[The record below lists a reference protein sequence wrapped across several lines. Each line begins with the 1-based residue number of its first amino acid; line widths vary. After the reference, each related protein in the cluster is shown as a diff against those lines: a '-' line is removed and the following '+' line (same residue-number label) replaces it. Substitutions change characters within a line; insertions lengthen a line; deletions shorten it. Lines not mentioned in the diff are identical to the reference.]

1 MDNHGLK
8 CSKNLKGEQQ
18 ASMGYI
24 SDAEALSDSNEVDT
38 IVTVIST
45 VFAQN
50 AGIPEYFKTMIQ

>member
-1 MDNHGLK
+1 
-8 CSKNLKGEQQ
+8 
-18 ASMGYI
+18 MGYI
-24 SDAEALSDSNEVDT
+24 CDAEALSDSNEVDT